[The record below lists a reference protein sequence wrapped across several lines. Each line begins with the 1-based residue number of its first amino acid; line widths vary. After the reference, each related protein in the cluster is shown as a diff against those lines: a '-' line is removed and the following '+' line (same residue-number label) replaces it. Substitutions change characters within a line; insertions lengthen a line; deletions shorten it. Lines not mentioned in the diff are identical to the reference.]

1 MCRLRNLQARARIE
15 AAAALLPPSLNTMKR
30 PVATRQTA
38 PRRPAAARVAVPA
51 GAAAAPRNPVALAL
65 AARRQSGA
73 AGRHRRSPGA
83 QRRADRVTL
92 QKALE

>member
-1 MCRLRNLQARARIE
+1 
-15 AAAALLPPSLNTMKR
+15 MKR

-38 PRRPAAARVAVPA
+38 PRRPAAVRVTLPA
-51 GAAAAPRNPVALAL
+51 GAAAAAPRNPVALAL

-83 QRRADRVTL
+83 QRRADRVAL
-92 QKALE
+92 QKAVE